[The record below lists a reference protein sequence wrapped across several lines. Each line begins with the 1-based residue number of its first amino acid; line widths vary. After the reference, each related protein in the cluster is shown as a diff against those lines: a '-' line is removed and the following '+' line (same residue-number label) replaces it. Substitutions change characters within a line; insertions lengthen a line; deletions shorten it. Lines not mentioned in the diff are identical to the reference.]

1 MLQLVVIQPS
11 VCGHTQAHF
20 FGCHAAPLR
29 NIMGNDQSSDLAQI
43 TEDST
48 SSVEK
53 DIPLFNF
60 INEIQF
66 LNGHSDVI
74 RFLVHLHGRRFV
86 SASDDGV
93 ILVWSSLT
101 GQLITILRGHTMSIT
116 ALLALN
122 PTALVSGSADKT
134 LRIWC
139 LSSNECMV
147 LPKAHRDGVK
157 VLSQIDDGSMF
168 VSGGVDCLLCL
179 WSSSGDLLR
188 RVKLGD
194 RVDNI
199 HAIIP
204 LRNLRVAVASDF
216 NCLITCDLASRE
228 ETQLTRHH
236 RESIQIL
243 LRVGDNRFIS
253 ASIDGIICIWGFD
266 DSESGSPRMLLKID
280 KFCSTNDSPTSKP
293 SCRVCAL
300 HQISR
305 DHVAATI
312 GKRFII
318 IHVAS
323 GHIDLEV
330 QDAHHANITALTTL
344 SGGRVL
350 VTTAAD
356 ATVRLWSV
364 CDREGRARKCGSV
377 DAESILIADLPGH
390 CYPITCALSLG
401 DFSFATADARHN
413 IILWKDGARSS
424 EIRNVIARN
433 TLDVLASETKR
444 SPSVMG

>member
-20 FGCHAAPLR
+20 FGCHAALR
-29 NIMGNDQSSDLAQI
+29 NIMGNDQSSDLSQI

-280 KFCSTNDSPTSKP
+280 KFCCTNDSSTSKP

-300 HQISR
+300 HQ
-305 DHVAATI
+305 
-312 GKRFII
+312 
-318 IHVAS
+318 
-323 GHIDLEV
+323 LEV